1 MERCL
6 GTWGGQLCGGGWRK
20 QASILGRAGALCAG
34 ISQQIIEMK
43 CHGCTDV
50 KKGMLGPVKKG

>member
-1 MERCL
+1 M
-6 GTWGGQLCGGGWRK
+6 
-20 QASILGRAGALCAG
+20 CAG